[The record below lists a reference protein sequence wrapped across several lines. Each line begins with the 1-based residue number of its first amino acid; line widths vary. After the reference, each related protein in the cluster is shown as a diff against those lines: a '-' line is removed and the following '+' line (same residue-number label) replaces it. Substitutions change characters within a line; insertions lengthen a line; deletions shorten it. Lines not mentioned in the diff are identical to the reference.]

1 MSNSSFRFK
10 QFTVYQDRCA
20 MKVGTDGTLLG
31 AWARVGKRILD
42 IGTGTGLIAMMMA
55 QRCPESC
62 VTAVEI
68 DEAAYGQAKLNLQ
81 NSPFAKRVDIV
92 NVSIQ
97 EFSAKFAG
105 EKYDSIVCNP
115 PFFVNSLGC
124 PDAQRH
130 IARHTSSLP
139 FGELFKAVGSLIT
152 CDGFFAVVIPA
163 DIQLQF
169 DAEARLSGFSCVRKC
184 LVRTVERKTP
194 KRVLLEYSLL
204 GTVGF
209 QTEEHC
215 LTDASGKR
223 SDWYENMTSEFYIR

>member
-31 AWARVGKRILD
+31 AWAHTGKRILD

-68 DEAAYGQAKLNLQ
+68 DEAACGQAKLNLQ
-81 NSPFAKRVDIV
+81 NSPFADRVELV
-92 NVSIQ
+92 NMPIQ
-97 EFSAKFAG
+97 EFSVKYAG

-139 FGELFKAVGSLIT
+139 FGELFSAVGSLIT
-152 CDGFFAVVIPA
+152 HDGFFAVVIPA

-169 DAEARLSGFSCVRKC
+169 DAEARLAGFSCVRKC
-184 LVRTVERKTP
+184 LVRTVERKPP
-194 KRVLLEYSLL
+194 KRVLLEYSLM
-204 GTVGF
+204 GNFGF
-209 QTEEHC
+209 LAEEHC
-215 LTDASGKR
+215 LEGAGGKR
-223 SDWYENMTSEFYIR
+223 SEWYEDLTSEFYIR